1 MLEDLDYWVDILFKQ
16 KIGEQISLMNSAPG
30 THFVE
35 KNFSAGHGGGGW
47 FGMIQEHYVYWALYF

>member
-1 MLEDLDYWVDILFKQ
+1 MLENLDYWLGILFKQ

-35 KNFSAGHGGGGW
+35 KNFSAGQGRGW
-47 FGMIQEHYVYWALYF
+47 FGMIQEHYIYWTLYF